1 MNRLAILSA
10 ALVLAGAAT
19 GTVTVKAQTVID
31 LERGGT
37 VRAKT
42 MDDYEQEQG
51 FKNRMEAD
59 SVAYVDHLRRA
70 FNALHR
76 DSLDEAERLFSQA
89 LKKRPD
95 APGNY
100 IVRYNLGR
108 IAMGRNRFREAIDLF
123 SQVLKQRPDQLEAR
137 YDRAV
142 CYAEINSLQAARE
155 DCDQLLESVQ
165 EHDLK
170 MRGLFLKSAIQ
181 MRSHQP
187 DKARETL
194 ETILREDPENEGAAL
209 LLAGAY
215 EQMGQPQESL
225 SRLNLFVAVHPENT
239 DGLLARAGL
248 EERLQMDDMARAD
261 YDAAIRLLPKEA
273 ELYVKRARVLLRL
286 GEKGAARKDLDQAGA
301 LGYPRSVLNALFQ
314 ELRK

>member
-1 MNRLAILSA
+1 MNKRSILPA
-10 ALVLAGAAT
+10 ALMLVWAAT
-19 GTVTVKAQTVID
+19 ATMSVKAQTVID
-31 LERGGT
+31 LEQGGT

-42 MDDYEQEQG
+42 MDDYEQEMG
-51 FKNRMEAD
+51 FKKRMEAD

-76 DSLDEAERLFSQA
+76 DSLDEAERLFNQA

-108 IAMGRNRFREAIDLF
+108 IEMGRGRFREAIDLF
-123 SQVLKQRPDQLEAR
+123 SNVLKQRPGQLEAR

-142 CYAEINSLQAARE
+142 CYAEINNLHAARE
-155 DCDQLLESVQ
+155 DCDLLLESTQ
-165 EHDLK
+165 EHSLK

-187 DKARETL
+187 DLARETL
-194 ETILREDPENEGAAL
+194 ETILRMDPENQGAAL

-225 SRLNLFVAVHPENT
+225 NRLNLFVSAHPDNT
-239 DGLLARAGL
+239 DGLLARAEL
-248 EERLQMDDMARAD
+248 EERLHMDDMARAD

-273 ELYVKRARVLLRL
+273 ELYVKRARVLMRL
-286 GEKGAARKDLDQAGA
+286 GEKGAARKDLDQAGT
-301 LGYPRSVLNALFQ
+301 LGYPREVVNAMLQ
-314 ELRK
+314 KLRK